1 LSNKSSSCGNCDY
14 QFSGSEN
21 YCPKCGQDNHIPNVP
36 IGHLFLEFLESIF
49 HFDTKIWKSLQ
60 YLIFYPGRMTKDF
73 LENKRARFVPPVRLY
88 IFISVIYFL
97 LLNVFHIGT
106 ISINKKSTSD
116 FQIGFN
122 SNKNEKTTAE
132 EIDSLMDAIIVED
145 SLKADH
151 LLTAK
156 DSFSYL
162 NMKFRIHDLVTFTKD
177 KHTSPEALLRKYNYP
192 VTFFNKIILKQTAKA
207 FTSKSQYIQDVFDFI
222 SKKASMAMFFILPL
236 FALIVNL
243 LFFRQKRNYYEHLI
257 FSIHYHSAIFLF
269 LSLFILYY
277 KLSGEAGVIL
287 VAIVLGILY
296 FYKSLRTIYNQSKVK
311 TMIKTILFFFSYFL
325 VLSFALIALFILGLL
340 FS

>member
-1 LSNKSSSCGNCDY
+1 MSNKSSSCGNCDY

-106 ISINKKSTSD
+106 LSISKKSKSD
-116 FQIGFN
+116 FHIGFN
-122 SNKNEKTTAE
+122 AMDSEKNEAE
-132 EIDSLMDAIIVED
+132 IIDSLIENIIVED
-145 SLKADH
+145 SVKADH
-151 LLTAK
+151 LLTSK

-177 KHTSPEALLRKYNYP
+177 KHASPEEMLRKYNYP
-192 VTFFNKIILKQTAKA
+192 VTFYNKIILKQTAKA
-207 FTSKSQYIQDVFDFI
+207 FSSKSQYIQDVFDFV

-277 KLSGEAGVIL
+277 KLSGVTGVIL
-287 VAIVLGILY
+287 IGILLGILY

-311 TMIKTILFFFSYFL
+311 TMIKTILFFLSYFM
-325 VLSFALIALFILGLL
+325 VLSFTLIVLFILGLL